1 MLHVAAVHM
10 TPGGS
15 KHEHIASVIWVNDRF
30 ASGES
35 TVSAVIDFLRKNP
48 GQMRVSSSNNRAT
61 VEVVEATRPYIRSIK
76 DRSVSDNLLTVT
88 RY

>member
-1 MLHVAAVHM
+1 VYHVAAVHM
-10 TPGGS
+10 SPGGS
-15 KHEHIASVIWVNDRF
+15 KHEHIADVIWVDDKF

-48 GQMRVSSSNNRAT
+48 GQIRVSSTSSTAT
-61 VEVVEATRPYIRSIK
+61 VQVVEATRPYIRSIK
-76 DRSVSDNLLTVT
+76 DGSVSDNLLTIT